1 MVVIREAE
9 IVLNPIDRVSSV
21 IDGIFSRLSRLTGEK
36 IVPIDLDKKIFK
48 NLDTTQDR
56 LNALGKKTVNIKVAD
71 NSTEIAKNVM
81 GKFEGL
87 QNAFSQPLHITVIDQ
102 ISRHIDSV
110 GKQLDILRAKAI
122 IPMGLSTGA
131 AAIGLAAGVV
141 GVAAVGMGVA
151 ATIPAA
157 ADLEASM
164 IRVNKLIGM
173 EGEAAKGVQKDMQD
187 MMMATGKGLD
197 QIAAAYEVAGGAGI
211 GGDLMAAGDMEGAR
225 KEISDF
231 VRITL
236 EASSAFGMTADATS
250 SMLSGI
256 ANVYKPIGAETNE
269 FLRSVGS
276 GIDAV
281 ADATIASEEK
291 ILTAMSHASSAMS
304 MFEQTDETVKG
315 TIALSAALISTNLS
329 GDAAG
334 ESIKDFYNY
343 AKTDADNKISK
354 SLGMKSEDYQA
365 KLKSDPMAIVEA
377 VAAKYNTMKA
387 SEQGEYSKLF
397 GMTGGKILQLSGS
410 ENFKAGLAK
419 AQGVVNPAYDE
430 GTKMSES
437 FGKSL
442 AGTWTQ
448 LDKIRQTVTVL
459 AQVIGSVFLPGL
471 NAILG
476 VVNTLL
482 SPMVKFVIYV
492 AELAAKIPGMNLIAT
507 AVSILAVVTAVGALA
522 SFLGPVIAGLG
533 LASKAMMILS
543 MYGNIAG
550 LAISA
555 MAGTIGT
562 IVGILGGP
570 LTIILVLAAAVGYL
584 LYKTGYLQ
592 KAWDKFKDS
601 AIGKD
606 LIGGLVTG
614 IAWVTEEFSKL
625 FSWLDEQWAKGSEGA
640 FGWLLGAL
648 DSVAGTFGWLFDK
661 LDDAYESGA
670 LGKALKISLI
680 GLFPIIALVKSLT
693 MIAGYVRQLYDSSN
707 IISDLL
713 SAGKRAWEAISNGV
727 QWLYDA
733 ARGMLSWIG
742 DTLDDI
748 STDVN
753 DWLKKLWDAITGL
766 PGSISAAIKSWFPG
780 AGGAEDADRSPAEI
794 QAGMAVEAK
803 APGAYV
809 MGPNEQKISP
819 SQWAMQYLFD
829 SSGEFGNKTVYGPG
843 GAELGTV
850 NDFMTRDTALDT
862 LEQAAIGGGKPSPIP
877 GVNFSEETFLD
888 LFSRN
893 KSLYP
898 NAEELYNRFESGN
911 GKAQLK
917 TDVAGN
923 EYLSPTPPEAPE
935 APETFKN
942 QGSMYVAYGD
952 NGAFDVM
959 NASGMVQRGFA
970 SEAAAKEYIAN
981 NQYAIG
987 ATFNQGGLFTGQ
999 VHEKE
1004 EIIPQA
1010 IAQKGTGPLSKIL
1023 GDLQESGQDV
1033 ASPVLDRKGPDPR
1046 LKVLGDLQQSG
1057 QGPSGRAVN
1066 ITVEGLKVEINNPV
1080 VPDSGAAYQLTDIL
1094 RRQLDPFIEET
1105 VKRKV
1110 AQYIT

>member
-9 IVLNPIDRVSSV
+9 IVLNPIDRVSHV
-21 IDGIFSRLSRLTGEK
+21 LDGIFSRLSRLTGEK

-48 NLDTTQDR
+48 NIDSTQDR
-56 LNALGKKTVNIKVAD
+56 LNELGKKKVNVNITENSAD
-71 NSTEIAKNVM
+71 VAKNVM
-81 GKFEGL
+81 GKFDDL
-87 QNAFSQPLHITVIDQ
+87 QNAFSQPLSLTVTDH
-102 ISRHIDSV
+102 ISRHIDAI

-122 IPMGLSTGA
+122 IPVGLSTGA
-131 AAIGLAAGVV
+131 AAAGLAVGAI

-157 ADLEASM
+157 ADLEAAM

-197 QIAAAYEVAGGAGI
+197 QIAAAYETAGGAGI
-211 GGDLMAAGDMEGAR
+211 GGDLMAVGDFEGAR

-256 ANVYKPIGAETNE
+256 ANVYKPIGEETND

-304 MFEQTDETVKG
+304 MFEQTDKTVKG

-354 SLGMKSEDYQA
+354 SLGMRSEEYQA

-377 VAAKYNTMKA
+377 AAAKYNAMNA

-397 GMTGGKILQLSGS
+397 GMTGGRILQLSGS

-430 GTKMSES
+430 GAKMSES

-448 LDKIRQTVTVL
+448 LDKMRQTITVL
-459 AQVIGSVFLPGL
+459 AQVIGSAFLPGF

-476 VVNTLL
+476 LVNAVLAPLAT
-482 SPMVKFVIYV
+482 FVRYV
-492 AELAAKIPGMNLIAT
+492 AELGAKIPGMDLVAT
-507 AVSILAVVTAVGALA
+507 AASILAVVTAVSALA

-550 LAISA
+550 LAIST

-592 KAWDKFKDS
+592 KAWDKFKSS

-614 IAWVTEEFSKL
+614 IAWVTDEFSKL

-640 FGWLLGAL
+640 FGWLIGAL
-648 DSVAGTFGWLFDK
+648 DTVASTFGWLFDK

-680 GLFPIIALVKSLT
+680 GLFPIIALVKSLET
-693 MIAGYVRQLYDSSN
+693 LIGF
-707 IISDLL
+707 
-713 SAGKRAWEAISNGV
+713 AGKLLGIESIP
-727 QWLYDA
+727 
-733 ARGMLSWIG
+733 
-742 DTLDDI
+742 DTI
-748 STDVN
+748 VE
-753 DWLKKLWDAITGL
+753 WLKKLWDAITGL
-766 PGSISAAIKSWFPG
+766 PSSISSAINGWLPWGSDEEEETKSSLTQ
-780 AGGAEDADRSPAEI
+780 AERDEAIQKAKNARTGGGYKNFDFGMGSDI
-794 QAGMAVEAK
+794 WGMALAEAETGI
-803 APGAYV
+803 AQDV
-809 MGPNEQKISP
+809 PNLQNKTEYERLVGWFRDELANK
-819 SQWAMQYLFD
+819 
-829 SSGEFGNKTVYGPG
+829 SSGSSGNAAPISGEIEIKTDQWGNKY
-843 GAELGTV
+843 
-850 NDFMTRDTALDT
+850 
-862 LEQAAIGGGKPSPIP
+862 KSP
-877 GVNFSEETFLD
+877 V
-888 LFSRN
+888 
-893 KSLYP
+893 
-898 NAEELYNRFESGN
+898 
-911 GKAQLK
+911 
-917 TDVAGN
+917 
-923 EYLSPTPPEAPE
+923 PPEAPQ

-942 QGSMYVAYGD
+942 QGSMYVAYGND
-952 NGAFDVM
+952 GLFDVM
-959 NASGMVQRGFA
+959 NASGLVQSGFA

-981 NQYAIG
+981 HQYAMG
-987 ATFNQGGLFTGQ
+987 ATFNKGGLFAGL

-1023 GDLQESGQDV
+1023 GDLQ
-1033 ASPVLDRKGPDPR
+1033 
-1046 LKVLGDLQQSG
+1046 QSG
-1057 QGPSGRAVN
+1057 QGPSGRSVN

-1080 VPDSGAAYQLTDIL
+1080 VPDTGAAYQLTDIL
-1094 RRQLDPFIEET
+1094 KRQLDPFIEET